1 LPLGSA
7 IAITSPMLNFVI
19 KIPMNKEILLTM
31 NNVIFNNNS
40 IVKIMFLQIFKRH
53 SDVAVTS

>member
-1 LPLGSA
+1 
-7 IAITSPMLNFVI
+7 
-19 KIPMNKEILLTM
+19 MNKEILLTM

-53 SDVAVTS
+53 SDVAVTSWNVGFDL